1 MFLRPFGSKRLLA
14 SPSDCV
20 FKNPLLCINMSKITV
35 NPRFRSLTMQR
46 YEFIFLNI
54 KYLNGF
60 SRPFPVGNSREK
72 SGKIIVYKGLWLKV
86 GNGRK
91 KILYLISISRIFPPR
106 LC

>member
-1 MFLRPFGSKRLLA
+1 
-14 SPSDCV
+14 
-20 FKNPLLCINMSKITV
+20 MSKITV

-54 KYLNGF
+54 KCLNGF